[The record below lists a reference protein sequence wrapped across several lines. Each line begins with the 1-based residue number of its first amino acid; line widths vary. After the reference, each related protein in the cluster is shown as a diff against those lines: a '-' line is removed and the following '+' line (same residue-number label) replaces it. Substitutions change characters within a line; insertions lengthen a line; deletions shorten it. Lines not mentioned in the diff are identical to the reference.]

1 MRTQWKWL
9 EQRKQN
15 LRFKKERRGKET
27 KRGKSTLALALVLGV
42 GERLER
48 VSENR
53 HANHFDCLFGKGVL
67 SKE

>member
-1 MRTQWKWL
+1 MEMVGT
-9 EQRKQN
+9 
-15 LRFKKERRGKET
+15 KKAKSSLQERRGKEM